1 MTFNSLTHKPIRQCI
16 SCHWKNI
23 FGFSIISTRSI
34 SCLSDFYTIPGIQYM
49 QISDGL
55 THYVNHFC
63 LLEQIISWLPLAE
76 LGAETIWFPCVYFTL
91 ASVKVVQSDF
101 TGRHH
106 RRTDLKSPISESV
119 CLCISV
125 LWYQRIQQGTSFSC
139 SIAPPCW
146 VSLTRPC
153 HTVTGWHFTHSSL

>member
-1 MTFNSLTHKPIRQCI
+1 MRLREGDAISPTRPPAPASAFCPI
-16 SCHWKNI
+16 
-23 FGFSIISTRSI
+23 TD
-34 SCLSDFYTIPGIQYM
+34 LQYM
-49 QISDGL
+49 QISDRF

-106 RRTDLKSPISESV
+106 RPAGLKSPISETVCPSV
-119 CLCISV
+119 HLCA
-125 LWYQRIQQGTSFSC
+125 LYHRIQQGTSFSC
-139 SIAPPCW
+139 SIAPILVRLYSALLRSHAVAFYPLF
-146 VSLTRPC
+146 SLDK
-153 HTVTGWHFTHSSL
+153 LAIY